1 MSARARTKRS
11 AADPAPVRPP
21 AVGAP
26 LAHLALPA
34 RRLPPLAL
42 LVGGTWAVCFSATLA
57 IEGVEVRGRPASPRA
72 TSRRRRRAREGT
84 PLATVDLTAIDRR
97 VSALAAVASV
107 RVTRQWPHDVL
118 IEVTE
123 RTPVAV
129 VDRGDGLRAVDA
141 QGAVFSRYRTPPSDL
156 PRITTAAVTDAEALR
171 EAATVA
177 GALPDDLRVLVD
189 HIEVMSIDEIDL
201 VLRDGRRVRWGS
213 ADRSEQKAE
222 VLDALLPRQGE
233 GPQRQRPRPADHP
246 LTPTRPNFG
255 RVRSGGVSARFGAP
269 PYLLSSARRG

>member
-1 MSARARTKRS
+1 MRGRTRRGV
-11 AADPAPVRPP
+11 DRTRRRF
-21 AVGAP
+21 
-26 LAHLALPA
+26 A
-34 RRLPPLAL
+34 RRQWARRWLTWRYLLAGTL
-42 LVGGTWAVCFSATLA
+42 TIGLVVGGTWAVYFSDTLA
-57 IEGVEVRGRPASPRA
+57 VEGVEVRGLASLTEDDVLAVADVP
-72 TSRRRRRAREGT
+72 TGD

-129 VDRGDGLRAVDA
+129 VDRGDGLRAVDVE
-141 QGAVFSRYRTPPSDL
+141 GAVFSSYQRAPSDL
-156 PRITTAAVTDAEALR
+156 PRITTSITDAEALR

-189 HIEVMSIDEIDL
+189 HIEVQSVDEIDL
-201 VLRDGRRVRWGS
+201 VLRDGRTVRWGS

-222 VLDALLPRQGE
+222 VLTVLLPRK
-233 GPQRQRPRPADHP
+233 AKII
-246 LTPTRPNFG
+246 N
-255 RVRSGGVSARFGAP
+255 VSVPGQP
-269 PYLLSSARRG
+269 STQ